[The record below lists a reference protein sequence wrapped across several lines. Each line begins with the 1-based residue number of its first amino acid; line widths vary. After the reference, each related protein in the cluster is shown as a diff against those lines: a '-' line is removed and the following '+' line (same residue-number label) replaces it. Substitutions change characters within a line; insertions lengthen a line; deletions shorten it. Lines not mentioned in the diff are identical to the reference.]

1 VKLINRNTNY
11 AIRSLIYIAET
22 KKVVTVSELVRSLH
36 IPNALLRRIMQ
47 ILSRR
52 NILKSLKGKNGGF
65 LLNRTPDRISIMD
78 VAKIFQSDIES
89 VNCIF
94 KGGACSNIRHCLI
107 KDKGGKIEKDI
118 GHWLKSISISLLVRT
133 ASGSDSGEKIK

>member
-11 AIRSLIYIAET
+11 AIRSLVYIAET
-22 KKVVTVSELVRSLH
+22 QKVVTVSELVKYLR
-36 IPNALLRRIMQ
+36 IPKALLRKIMQ

-65 LLNRTPDRISIMD
+65 LLNRTSDRISIMD

-107 KDKGGKIEKDI
+107 KDKGEKIEKDI
-118 GHWLKSISISLLVRT
+118 THWLNSVSIASLART
-133 ASGSDSGEKIK
+133 AKNKSCHF